1 MAKASGTNNQSQS
14 AVGEPYFCEE
24 CKRNHTKGKIYKE
37 HLNFAKFE
45 SVEDK
50 VVDDNIEISD
60 LVSNDDSISKEE
72 EALSYE
78 VEEIEDVDKVIDEDD
93 LDEEVDEDDLDEEI
107 DEDDLD
113 DELENYTDDA
123 NACVEAVKKLPGVGE
138 ATLQK
143 LIKAG
148 FSSLESIA
156 YTPPT
161 IIQKESGLGD
171 KTIEKLIK
179 ASMEKLGIGFKSAEV
194 VWEHRKNIARITS
207 GSQELDNLFGGGI
220 ETGCVIEFFGEFR
233 TGKTQ
238 LAHQL
243 CVNVQLPKEAGGLNG
258 SALYI
263 DTEGTFR
270 PERIIQMAEGHDLD
284 HKKVLKNIVFGR
296 AYNSDHQV
304 MLVKEATNLIKEKNI
319 KLIIVDSLIGHFRS
333 EYIGRGTLANRQQT
347 INGHLHDL
355 LRLTDIFPD
364 LCVVVTNQ
372 VQSKPDVF
380 YGNPTV
386 AAGGNIVAHGS
397 TIRVYLRKGKGEQR
411 VAKMIDAP
419 HLPDGEAVFSITENG
434 IID

>member
-1 MAKASGTNNQSQS
+1 MAKASETDNGSQS
-14 AVGEPYFCEE
+14 SIGEPYYCQE

-37 HLNFAKFE
+37 HLNLARFE
-45 SVEDK
+45 NEKEESTEVESDEL
-50 VVDDNIEISD
+50 DMEDNIVLEEEGDISD
-60 LVSNDDSISKEE
+60 EMDEE
-72 EALSYE
+72 EIQK
-78 VEEIEDVDKVIDEDD
+78 EIKADEDFD
-93 LDEEVDEDDLDEEI
+93 DDVLPLPDDGSDCVD
-107 DEDDLD
+107 
-113 DELENYTDDA
+113 
-123 NACVEAVKKLPGVGE
+123 AVKKLPGVGE
-138 ATLQK
+138 ATLKK

-148 FSSLESIA
+148 FGSLESIA
-156 YTPPT
+156 YTPPS
-161 IIQKESGLGD
+161 IIQEESGLGD
-171 KTIEKLIK
+171 KTTAKLIK
-179 ASMEKLGIGFKSAEV
+179 ASMDKLDIGFKSAEA
-194 VWEHRKNIARITS
+194 VWEHRKNIARITT

-243 CVNVQLPKEAGGLNG
+243 CVNVQLPREDGGLSGN
-258 SALYI
+258 ALYI

-270 PERIIQMAEGHDLD
+270 PERIIQMAEGLDLD
-284 HKKVLKNIVFGR
+284 HKKILKNIVFGR

-304 MLVKEATNLIKEKNI
+304 LLIKEATNLIREKNI

-333 EYIGRGTLANRQQT
+333 EYVGRGTLASRQQT
-347 INGHLHDL
+347 INSHLHDL

-364 LCVVVTNQ
+364 LSIIVTNQ

-419 HLPDGEAVFSITENG
+419 HLPEGEAVFSITENG
-434 IID
+434 ISD

>member
-1 MAKASGTNNQSQS
+1 MAKASDDNNPSQF
-14 AVGEPYFCEE
+14 VEGQPYFCEE

-37 HLNFAKFE
+37 HLTFAKFE
-45 SVEDK
+45 SPNDE
-50 VVDDNIEISD
+50 VVDSDIEISD
-60 LVSNDDSISKEE
+60 IEFKDDIPFEE
-72 EALSYE
+72 EAFS
-78 VEEIEDVDKVIDEDD
+78 EE
-93 LDEEVDEDDLDEEI
+93 LEEI
-107 DEDDLD
+107 DNVDLEFVEEEESVENEESFEDDLD
-113 DELENYTDDA
+113 DELENYDNDA
-123 NACVEAVKKLPGVGE
+123 NTCVEAVKKLPGVGE
-138 ATLQK
+138 ATLKK

-148 FSSLESIA
+148 FGSLESIA
-156 YTPPT
+156 YTPPS

-179 ASMEKLGIGFKSAEV
+179 ASMSKLDIGFKSAED
-194 VWEHRKNIARITS
+194 VWEHRKNIARITT

-220 ETGCVIEFFGEFR
+220 ETGCVVEFFGEFR

-243 CVNVQLPKEAGGLNG
+243 CVNVQLPKEDGGLNG
-258 SALYI
+258 NALYI

-270 PERIIQMAEGHDLD
+270 PERIIQMSEGRDLD

-296 AYNSDHQV
+296 AYNSDHQI
-304 MLVKEATNLIKEKNI
+304 MLVKEATNLIKENNI

-333 EYIGRGTLANRQQT
+333 EYVGRGTLANRQQT
-347 INGHLHDL
+347 INTHLHDL
-355 LRLTDIFPD
+355 LRLTDIFTD
-364 LCVVVTNQ
+364 LCIVVTNQ

-419 HLPDGEAVFSITENG
+419 HLPEGEAVFSITENG